1 MGSHEISAAE
11 NIECQATHGVGGV
24 LKKTADDQVL
34 RGNDVNTAADF
45 VRLLNNTSVSL
56 HEVTNDDIVA
66 IKTIIPEKI
75 DAIPGIMNVTKIVWQ
90 KTSDVI
96 ILLYQFSK
104 LLREIKLQAFSVEDR
119 DKESP
124 VPEMLD
130 LDIEKN
136 DKFLNYLHMSRKS
149 IYDAVYGSDSSD
161 DENLQKV
168 SDRLHGKSDD
178 NCAGTSYGN
187 DKENFHPNMIRAK
200 TFLLVNVPTEN
211 KKNEYRYVAVA
222 ETSVDEDGEIKV
234 PEIGTNIPCEQVIKI
249 LPTPKLQKIG
259 SRGFYCFDE
268 NMDIFEK

>member
-1 MGSHEISAAE
+1 MGYMKSALQKILSVRPHVTILHVFSDGPTSQYRNGS
-11 NIECQATHGVGGV
+11 NIYLWIKTLIEQFPQITASTWTFSEPGHGEGPMEGVGGV
-24 LKKTADDQVL
+24 
-34 RGNDVNTAADF
+34 
-45 VRLLNNTSVSL
+45 
-56 HEVTNDDIVA
+56 
-66 IKTIIPEKI
+66 TIIPEKI
-75 DAIPGIMNVTKIVWQ
+75 DAIPEIMNVTKIVWQ

-104 LLREIKLQAFSVEDR
+104 LLREIKLQAFSVGDR

-136 DKFLNYLHMSRKS
+136 DQFLNYLHMSRKS

-178 NCAGTSYGN
+178 NCAGLSYGN
-187 DKENFHPNMIRAK
+187 DKENFHPNMIHPK

-211 KKNEYRYVAVA
+211 
-222 ETSVDEDGEIKV
+222 
-234 PEIGTNIPCEQVIKI
+234 
-249 LPTPKLQKIG
+249 
-259 SRGFYCFDE
+259 
-268 NMDIFEK
+268 

>member
-1 MGSHEISAAE
+1 MVKV
-11 NIECQATHGVGGV
+11 QWMGGV

-45 VRLLNNTSVSL
+45 LRLLNNTSVSL

-75 DAIPGIMNVTKIVWQ
+75 DAIPGIMNETKIVWQ

-136 DKFLNYLHMSRKS
+136 DKFLNYFHMSRKS

-161 DENLQKV
+161 DENLQKF
-168 SDRLHGKSDD
+168 SDRLDGKSDD
-178 NCAGTSYGN
+178 NCAGLS
-187 DKENFHPNMIRAK
+187 
-200 TFLLVNVPTEN
+200 
-211 KKNEYRYVAVA
+211 
-222 ETSVDEDGEIKV
+222 
-234 PEIGTNIPCEQVIKI
+234 
-249 LPTPKLQKIG
+249 
-259 SRGFYCFDE
+259 
-268 NMDIFEK
+268 

>member
-1 MGSHEISAAE
+1 MKSALQKILSVRPHVTTLHVFSDRPTSQYRNRT
-11 NIECQATHGVGGV
+11 NIYLWIKTLIEQFPQITASTWTFSEPGHGKGQMDGVGGV

-66 IKTIIPEKI
+66 IKTIILEKI
-75 DAIPGIMNVTKIVWQ
+75 DAIPTIKNVTKIVWQ

-119 DKESP
+119 DSESP

-136 DKFLNYLHMSRKS
+136 DKFLNYLQMMKIFKRFQ
-149 IYDAVYGSDSSD
+149 IDFMERVTIIVLVYRT
-161 DENLQKV
+161 EMIK
-168 SDRLHGKSDD
+168 R
-178 NCAGTSYGN
+178 TS
-187 DKENFHPNMIRAK
+187 
-200 TFLLVNVPTEN
+200 TPT
-211 KKNEYRYVAVA
+211 
-222 ETSVDEDGEIKV
+222 
-234 PEIGTNIPCEQVIKI
+234 
-249 LPTPKLQKIG
+249 
-259 SRGFYCFDE
+259 
-268 NMDIFEK
+268 

>member
-1 MGSHEISAAE
+1 
-11 NIECQATHGVGGV
+11 
-24 LKKTADDQVL
+24 
-34 RGNDVNTAADF
+34 
-45 VRLLNNTSVSL
+45 
-56 HEVTNDDIVA
+56 
-66 IKTIIPEKI
+66 
-75 DAIPGIMNVTKIVWQ
+75 MNVTKIVWQ

-178 NCAGTSYGN
+178 NCAGTSY
-187 DKENFHPNMIRAK
+187 
-200 TFLLVNVPTEN
+200 
-211 KKNEYRYVAVA
+211 VAVA

-234 PEIGTNIPCEQVIKI
+234 AFLRCQRNSAKMFKLEQNDVAYFPCEQVIKI